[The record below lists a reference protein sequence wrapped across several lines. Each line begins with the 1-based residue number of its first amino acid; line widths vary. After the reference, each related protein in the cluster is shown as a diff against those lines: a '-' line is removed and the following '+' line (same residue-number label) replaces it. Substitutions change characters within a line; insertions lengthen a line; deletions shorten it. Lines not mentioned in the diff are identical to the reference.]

1 MEEIPL
7 ALHFVSKILSNGLI
21 LTNDSHIYALSDT
34 KVLYKVFAS
43 LFMIIINVSLP
54 WILYIVRQS
63 FLSGY
68 CVSLY
73 VSWLRVCYLVSLLY
87 FGFLQPVYRL
97 LVDLHF
103 MY

>member
-43 LFMIIINVSLP
+43 LFMIIINVS
-54 WILYIVRQS
+54 
-63 FLSGY
+63 
-68 CVSLY
+68 
-73 VSWLRVCYLVSLLY
+73 
-87 FGFLQPVYRL
+87 
-97 LVDLHF
+97 
-103 MY
+103 